1 MAREARTAAAPALD
15 GPGVCRPLGRGTPG
29 REEGERTPAF
39 QRGRSPWPP
48 LRWVRR
54 RRPLVGEGRPLPE
67 WPQSR
72 PHQAGCGREMGHLG
86 GLPSNLGTD
95 LGAVSFVFVAQMT
108 SDEETKAAG
117 VFRKGRGR

>member
-1 MAREARTAAAPALD
+1 MAPPRVGQEATAAGGGGASSPRMATAP
-15 GPGVCRPLGRGTPG
+15 
-29 REEGERTPAF
+29 
-39 QRGRSPWPP
+39 PP
-48 LRWVRR
+48 
-54 RRPLVGEGRPLPE
+54 
-67 WPQSR
+67 S
-72 PHQAGCGREMGHLG
+72 AGCGREMGDLG